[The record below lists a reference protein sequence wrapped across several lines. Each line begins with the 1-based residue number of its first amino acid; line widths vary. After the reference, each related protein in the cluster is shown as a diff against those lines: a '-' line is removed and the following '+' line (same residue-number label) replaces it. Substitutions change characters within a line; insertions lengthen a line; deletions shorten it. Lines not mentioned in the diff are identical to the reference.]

1 MFSIKQLNYALA
13 VAKRLHF
20 KKAAD
25 DCFVSP
31 STLSNAIAELENQIG
46 FQIFERTNKKVIVT
60 KLGLELLKKVETIQ
74 FHIEDIKNLGEKQKA
89 PLSSPLTIGIIPT
102 IGPYLLPLVLP
113 KLKKYYPNLKLKI
126 LESKSSSLVQKVNDG
141 DLDMA
146 ILALPYNL
154 RGLLSFKFWEENFY
168 YISHKN
174 NKYKKSL
181 KAKDINFS
189 ELMLLDDG
197 HCLKNHVLAA
207 CKINDNQQFSM
218 EASSLATLIQLVA
231 NNMGST
237 LVPHM
242 SVKHLINTNSKIKK
256 AILNEPGP
264 HRELAIIVRPTYTDT
279 ENVIFLKDIFKNE
292 LKRYSKSIFFK
303 EMVELRG
310 IEPRTPCLQSRC
322 SPS

>member
-1 MFSIKQLNYALA
+1 MISIKQLNYALA

-31 STLSNAIAELENQIG
+31 STLSNAITELENQIG

-60 KLGLELLKKVETIQ
+60 KLGLELLKKAETVQ
-74 FHIEDIKNLGEKQKA
+74 LHIEDIKNLGEKQKT

-113 KLKKYYPNLKLKI
+113 KLKKYHPNLNLKI
-126 LESKSSSLVQKVNDG
+126 LEGKSSSLVQKVNDG

-154 RGLLSFKFWEENFY
+154 GGLLSFKFWEENFY
-168 YISHKN
+168 YVSHKN
-174 NKYKKSL
+174 NDYKVAL

-218 EASSLATLIQLVA
+218 EASSLTTLIQLVA

-242 SVKHLINTNSKIKK
+242 SIKHLINTNSMIKK
-256 AILNEPGP
+256 SILNEPGP
-264 HRELAIIVRPTYTDT
+264 HRELAIVVRQTYADI
-279 ENVIFLKDIFKNE
+279 ENVMLLVDIFKNE
-292 LKRYSKSIFFK
+292 LGKYSENI
-303 EMVELRG
+303 
-310 IEPRTPCLQSRC
+310 Q
-322 SPS
+322 

>member
-126 LESKSSSLVQKVNDG
+126 LESKSSALVQRVNDG

-264 HRELAIIVRPTYTDT
+264 HRELAIIVRQTYTDI
-279 ENVIFLKDIFKNE
+279 ENVIFLKDIFKDE
-292 LKRYSKSIFFK
+292 LKRYSKSIF
-303 EMVELRG
+303 
-310 IEPRTPCLQSRC
+310 
-322 SPS
+322 

>member
-31 STLSNAIAELENQIG
+31 STLSNAITELENQIG
-46 FQIFERTNKKVIVT
+46 FKVFERTNKKVIVT
-60 KLGLELLKKVETIQ
+60 NLGLELLEKAETIQ
-74 FHIEDIKNLGEKQKA
+74 FHIEDIKKLGEEQKA

-292 LKRYSKSIFFK
+292 LKRYSKSIF
-303 EMVELRG
+303 
-310 IEPRTPCLQSRC
+310 
-322 SPS
+322 

>member
-102 IGPYLLPLVLP
+102 VGPYLLPLVLP

-154 RGLLSFKFWEENFY
+154 KGLLSFKFWEENFY

-292 LKRYSKSIFFK
+292 LKRYSKSIF
-303 EMVELRG
+303 
-310 IEPRTPCLQSRC
+310 
-322 SPS
+322 

>member
-89 PLSSPLTIGIIPT
+89 PLSAPLTIGIIPT

-126 LESKSSSLVQKVNDG
+126 LESKSSSLVQRVNDG

-264 HRELAIIVRPTYTDT
+264 HRELAIIVRQTYTDI
-279 ENVIFLKDIFKNE
+279 ENVIFLKDIFKDE
-292 LKRYSKSIFFK
+292 LKRYSKSIF
-303 EMVELRG
+303 
-310 IEPRTPCLQSRC
+310 
-322 SPS
+322 

>member
-102 IGPYLLPLVLP
+102 VGPYLLPLVLP

-264 HRELAIIVRPTYTDT
+264 HRELAIIVRPTYTDI

-292 LKRYSKSIFFK
+292 LKRYSKSIF
-303 EMVELRG
+303 
-310 IEPRTPCLQSRC
+310 
-322 SPS
+322 

>member
-1 MFSIKQLNYALA
+1 MISIKQLNYALA

-20 KKAAD
+20 KKAAN

-31 STLSNAIAELENQIG
+31 SALSNSIAELENQIG

-60 KLGLELLKKVETIQ
+60 KLGLDLLKKAETIQ
-74 FHIEDIKNLGEKQKA
+74 FHIEDIKRIGEKQKE

-113 KLKKYYPNLKLKI
+113 RLKKHHPSLSLKI
-126 LESKSSSLVQKVNDG
+126 LEAKSNLLVQKVNDG
-141 DLDMA
+141 EIDMA

-168 YISHKN
+168 YVSHKN
-174 NKYKKSL
+174 SNYRKVL
-181 KAKDINFS
+181 KAKDIDFS

-207 CKINDNQQFSM
+207 CKIDDSQQFSM
-218 EASSLATLIQLVA
+218 EASSLTTLIQLVA

-242 SVKHLINTNSKIKK
+242 SIKHLINSNSMIKK

-264 HRELAIIVRPTYTDT
+264 HRELAIIARQTYSDI
-279 ENVIFLKDIFKNE
+279 ENVILLKDIFRNE
-292 LKRYSKSIFFK
+292 LEKYS
-303 EMVELRG
+303 ENV
-310 IEPRTPCLQSRC
+310 Q
-322 SPS
+322 

>member
-1 MFSIKQLNYALA
+1 MFSIKQLNYARA

-264 HRELAIIVRPTYTDT
+264 HRELAIIVRQTYTDI
-279 ENVIFLKDIFKNE
+279 ENVIFLKDIFKDE
-292 LKRYSKSIFFK
+292 LKRYSKSIF
-303 EMVELRG
+303 
-310 IEPRTPCLQSRC
+310 
-322 SPS
+322 

>member
-102 IGPYLLPLVLP
+102 VGPYLLPLVLP

-292 LKRYSKSIFFK
+292 LKRYSKSIF
-303 EMVELRG
+303 
-310 IEPRTPCLQSRC
+310 
-322 SPS
+322 

>member
-292 LKRYSKSIFFK
+292 LKRYSKSIF
-303 EMVELRG
+303 
-310 IEPRTPCLQSRC
+310 
-322 SPS
+322 

>member
-13 VAKRLHF
+13 VSKRLHF

-197 HCLKNHVLAA
+197 HCLKNHVLTA

-292 LKRYSKSIFFK
+292 LKRYSKSIF
-303 EMVELRG
+303 
-310 IEPRTPCLQSRC
+310 
-322 SPS
+322 

>member
-126 LESKSSSLVQKVNDG
+126 LESKSSSLVQRVNDG

-264 HRELAIIVRPTYTDT
+264 HRELAIIVRPTYTDI
-279 ENVIFLKDIFKNE
+279 ENVIFLKDIFKDE
-292 LKRYSKSIFFK
+292 LKRYSKSIF
-303 EMVELRG
+303 
-310 IEPRTPCLQSRC
+310 
-322 SPS
+322 

>member
-168 YISHKN
+168 YVSHKKN
-174 NKYKKSL
+174 NYKKVV

-292 LKRYSKSIFFK
+292 LKRYSKSIF
-303 EMVELRG
+303 
-310 IEPRTPCLQSRC
+310 
-322 SPS
+322 

>member
-60 KLGLELLKKVETIQ
+60 KLGADLLKKAETVKYQ
-74 FHIEDIKNLGEKQKA
+74 IEDIKKLGEKQKA
-89 PLSSPLTIGIIPT
+89 PLSSSLSIGVIPT

-113 KLKKYYPNLKLKI
+113 RLKKYYPNLNLKI
-126 LESKSSSLVQKVNDG
+126 LEGKSSSLVEKVNEG

-146 ILALPYNL
+146 ILALPYSL
-154 RGLLSFKFWEENFY
+154 GGLLSFKFWEENFY
-168 YISHKN
+168 YVSHKN
-174 NKYKKSL
+174 NHYKKGL

-207 CKINDNQQFSM
+207 CQINDNQQFSM

-264 HRELAIIVRPTYTDT
+264 HRELAIIVRQTYTDI
-279 ENVIFLKDIFKNE
+279 ENVIFLKDIFKDE
-292 LKRYSKSIFFK
+292 LKRYSKSIF
-303 EMVELRG
+303 
-310 IEPRTPCLQSRC
+310 
-322 SPS
+322 

>member
-31 STLSNAIAELENQIG
+31 STLSNAITELENQIG
-46 FQIFERTNKKVIVT
+46 FKVFERTNKKVIVT
-60 KLGLELLKKVETIQ
+60 NLGLELLKKAETIQ

-292 LKRYSKSIFFK
+292 LKRYSKSIF
-303 EMVELRG
+303 
-310 IEPRTPCLQSRC
+310 
-322 SPS
+322 

>member
-102 IGPYLLPLVLP
+102 VGPYLLPLVLP

-154 RGLLSFKFWEENFY
+154 KGLLSFKFWEENFY

-279 ENVIFLKDIFKNE
+279 ENVIFLKDIFKDE
-292 LKRYSKSIFFK
+292 LKRYSKSIF
-303 EMVELRG
+303 
-310 IEPRTPCLQSRC
+310 
-322 SPS
+322 

>member
-31 STLSNAIAELENQIG
+31 STLSNAITELENQIG
-46 FQIFERTNKKVIVT
+46 FKVFERTNKKVIVT
-60 KLGLELLKKVETIQ
+60 NLGLELLEKAETIQ
-74 FHIEDIKNLGEKQKA
+74 FHIEDIKKLGEEQKA

-154 RGLLSFKFWEENFY
+154 KGLLSFKFWEENFY

-292 LKRYSKSIFFK
+292 LKRYSKSIF
-303 EMVELRG
+303 
-310 IEPRTPCLQSRC
+310 
-322 SPS
+322 

>member
-264 HRELAIIVRPTYTDT
+264 HRELAIIVRQTYTDI

-292 LKRYSKSIFFK
+292 LKRYSKSIF
-303 EMVELRG
+303 
-310 IEPRTPCLQSRC
+310 
-322 SPS
+322 

>member
-154 RGLLSFKFWEENFY
+154 KGLLSFKFWEENFY

-292 LKRYSKSIFFK
+292 LKRYSKSIF
-303 EMVELRG
+303 
-310 IEPRTPCLQSRC
+310 
-322 SPS
+322 

>member
-102 IGPYLLPLVLP
+102 VGPYLLPLVLP

-264 HRELAIIVRPTYTDT
+264 HRELAIIVRPTYTDI
-279 ENVIFLKDIFKNE
+279 ENVIFLKDIFKDE
-292 LKRYSKSIFFK
+292 LKRYSKSIF
-303 EMVELRG
+303 
-310 IEPRTPCLQSRC
+310 
-322 SPS
+322 

>member
-89 PLSSPLTIGIIPT
+89 PLTSPLTIGIIPT

-292 LKRYSKSIFFK
+292 LKRYSKSIF
-303 EMVELRG
+303 
-310 IEPRTPCLQSRC
+310 
-322 SPS
+322 

>member
-264 HRELAIIVRPTYTDT
+264 HRELAIIVRPTYTDI
-279 ENVIFLKDIFKNE
+279 ENVIFLKDIFKDE
-292 LKRYSKSIFFK
+292 LKRYSKSIF
-303 EMVELRG
+303 
-310 IEPRTPCLQSRC
+310 
-322 SPS
+322 

>member
-102 IGPYLLPLVLP
+102 VGPYLLPLVLP

-207 CKINDNQQFSM
+207 CKIDDNQQFSM
-218 EASSLATLIQLVA
+218 EASSLGTLIQLVA

-264 HRELAIIVRPTYTDT
+264 HRELAIIVRPTYTDI
-279 ENVIFLKDIFKNE
+279 ENVIFLKDIFKDE
-292 LKRYSKSIFFK
+292 LKRYSKSIF
-303 EMVELRG
+303 
-310 IEPRTPCLQSRC
+310 
-322 SPS
+322 

>member
-31 STLSNAIAELENQIG
+31 STLSNAITELENQIG
-46 FQIFERTNKKVIVT
+46 FKVFERTNKKVIVT
-60 KLGLELLKKVETIQ
+60 NLGLELLKKAETIQ

-102 IGPYLLPLVLP
+102 VGPYLLPLVLP

-292 LKRYSKSIFFK
+292 LKRYSKSIF
-303 EMVELRG
+303 
-310 IEPRTPCLQSRC
+310 
-322 SPS
+322 

>member
-102 IGPYLLPLVLP
+102 ISPYLLPLVLP

-154 RGLLSFKFWEENFY
+154 RGLLSFKFCEENFY

-264 HRELAIIVRPTYTDT
+264 HRELAIIVRQTYTDI
-279 ENVIFLKDIFKNE
+279 ENVIFLKDIFKDE
-292 LKRYSKSIFFK
+292 LKRYSKSIF
-303 EMVELRG
+303 
-310 IEPRTPCLQSRC
+310 
-322 SPS
+322 